1 MNKRRVQW
9 IGGALILIVIN
20 FLLFDIAVKRSID
33 YIEIPVAAI
42 SIKPRTKIDESHIMM
57 QKVPSSLVAGNIFT
71 DKAEIIEQW
80 VKYSVSISSGSF
92 FFQEYLEEAD
102 KSQDYPQ
109 LMLSEGQGVAS
120 LAIDLLV
127 SAGNTLVANQFV
139 DIVFTSKDKRKPIL
153 SDVIF
158 RSVRVLAIKDRN
170 GIDMDDPKSQKV
182 PAVALLAM
190 KQVDIPPFIH
200 AQILGDIDLII
211 KVFNDYYPEE
221 AIRNSESAVWG
232 LLNE

>member
-109 LMLSEGQGVAS
+109 LMLSEGQGIAS

-158 RSVRVLAIKDRN
+158 HSVRVLAIKDRN
-170 GIDMDDPKSQKV
+170 GLDMDDPKSQKV

>member
-1 MNKRRVQW
+1 MNKRKIQW
-9 IGGALILIVIN
+9 MVGALVLVAIN

-33 YIEIPVAAI
+33 YVEIPVAAV
-42 SIKPRTKIDESHIMM
+42 SIKPRTKINESHIVM
-57 QKVPSSLVAGNIFT
+57 QKVPSSLVTGNIYA
-71 DKAEIIEQW
+71 DKTEIIEQW
-80 VKYSVSISSGSF
+80 VKYSVSVSSGSF
-92 FFQEYLEEAD
+92 FFHEYLEEAD
-102 KSQDYPQ
+102 SSQDYPQ
-109 LMLSEGQGVAS
+109 LMLIEGQGVAS
-120 LAIDLLV
+120 LAIDLLI
-127 SAGNTLVANQFV
+127 SAGNTLVANQYV

-170 GIDMDDPKSQKV
+170 GLDMDDPKSQKV

-211 KVFNDYYPEE
+211 KVFNDIHPEE
-221 AIRNSESAVWG
+221 AVRNTESAVWG

>member
-109 LMLSEGQGVAS
+109 LMLSEGQGIAS